1 LRETARQLELE
12 AELFDRTVHGGG
24 AA

>member
-1 LRETARQLELE
+1 LRETARQLGLE